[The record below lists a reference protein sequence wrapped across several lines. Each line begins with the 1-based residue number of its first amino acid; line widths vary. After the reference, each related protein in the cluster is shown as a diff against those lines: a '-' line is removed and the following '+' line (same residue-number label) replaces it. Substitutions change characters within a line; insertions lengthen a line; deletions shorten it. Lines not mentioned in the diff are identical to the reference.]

1 MANYTIGF
9 VAQDH
14 IDVYCENKC
23 TGKCYNAITNNK
35 DSSGIKVMQEG
46 PCYKVFSVNHN
57 FSSDWRQIKMIN
69 RGQCRIADLVEYR
82 DVQRIAML
90 ALDNTRS
97 VAQLC
102 EILQQKYIGDLKSA
116 DISLSG
122 LKE

>member
-1 MANYTIGF
+1 M
-9 VAQDH
+9 
-14 IDVYCENKC
+14 ID
-23 TGKCYNAITNNK
+23 
-35 DSSGIKVMQEG
+35 
-46 PCYKVFSVNHN
+46 
-57 FSSDWRQIKMIN
+57 
-69 RGQCRIADLVEYR
+69 RGQGRIISLVKYS
-82 DVQRIAML
+82 DVQRVAML

>member
-1 MANYTIGF
+1 M
-9 VAQDH
+9 
-14 IDVYCENKC
+14 ID
-23 TGKCYNAITNNK
+23 
-35 DSSGIKVMQEG
+35 
-46 PCYKVFSVNHN
+46 
-57 FSSDWRQIKMIN
+57 
-69 RGQCRIADLVEYR
+69 RGQCRIISPVKYR
-82 DVQRIAML
+82 DVQGVAML

>member
-1 MANYTIGF
+1 M
-9 VAQDH
+9 
-14 IDVYCENKC
+14 ID
-23 TGKCYNAITNNK
+23 
-35 DSSGIKVMQEG
+35 
-46 PCYKVFSVNHN
+46 
-57 FSSDWRQIKMIN
+57 
-69 RGQCRIADLVEYR
+69 RGQGRIISLVKYR
-82 DVQRIAML
+82 DVQRVAML